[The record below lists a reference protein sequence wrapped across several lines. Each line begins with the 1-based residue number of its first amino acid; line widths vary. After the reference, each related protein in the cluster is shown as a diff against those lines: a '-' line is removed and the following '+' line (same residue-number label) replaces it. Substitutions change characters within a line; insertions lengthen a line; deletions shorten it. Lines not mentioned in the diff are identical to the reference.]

1 MTVINSVNPGA
12 VTVVKKPI
20 TEAQKVLLNKIN
32 NGKNKIKKSRENLQK
47 KNRYRV
53 RYIVEYVVILV

>member
-12 VTVVKKPI
+12 VTVVKKPM

-32 NGKNKIKKSRENLQK
+32 NGKNKITKSRENLQK

-53 RYIVEYVVILV
+53 RYIV